1 MNILENITRKERN
14 LLCFD
19 SNKRHKVV
27 CFGASLGFNRILDVL
42 NDMQITP
49 DFLCDNDKN
58 KHNTYINN
66 FKTYAP
72 EEVFTQPFSFI
83 VIISSTYA
91 FEIKEQLTKY
101 KNIILCDDYR
111 YLLPSKVYKTN
122 MSKNADEVKVD
133 KLFDFDINI
142 SILDKRDKNDKFRG
156 LEYLNYLSYCN
167 QIIAE
172 DGDENILY
180 LCESKYNFNELNVKT
195 MLEYFIFR
203 WYEAQS
209 DNPIIIDSLHELNM
223 GNLLTV
229 IQETISNLSK
239 EKFEFVKSTQSL
251 KKRKSHAL
259 IWHLYHVDMFEEIN
273 DEMQNSAELF
283 DIYISVNHECSKDDI
298 KKILSV
304 YPFANIFMFENRGRD
319 VLPFLKIFKEIENLE
334 YNSLCKIHTKKSTHR
349 KDGADWGKVLRQRL
363 FDGKN
368 EILKSFKHDSK
379 IGAYVAKEHLAD
391 SSYVGLNRDNVQMT
405 CDMLNITYTD
415 DFYFPFGT
423 IFWCRPEA
431 ISQLSSNKLKSKY
444 FVIENGE
451 LDGTFAHAIERL
463 IGLLVK
469 ENGYFIA
476 EI

>member
-1 MNILENITRKERN
+1 ML
-14 LLCFD
+14 
-19 SNKRHKVV
+19 
-27 CFGASLGFNRILDVL
+27 
-42 NDMQITP
+42 
-49 DFLCDNDKN
+49 
-58 KHNTYINN
+58 
-66 FKTYAP
+66 
-72 EEVFTQPFSFI
+72 
-83 VIISSTYA
+83 SSA
-91 FEIKEQLTKY
+91 
-101 KNIILCDDYR
+101 
-111 YLLPSKVYKTN
+111 V
-122 MSKNADEVKVD
+122 EVKID

-142 SILDKRDKNDKFRG
+142 LVLNSHAVNGRFRDYK
-156 LEYLNYLSYCN
+156 YLNYLSYCN
-167 QIIAE
+167 QIITE
-172 DGDENILY
+172 DRDENILY
-180 LCESKYNFNELNVKT
+180 LCVSKYNFNEVNVKT

-203 WYEAQS
+203 WYETQS
-209 DNPIIIDSLHELNM
+209 YNPIIIDSLHELNK

-229 IQETISNLSK
+229 IQETMSNLSK

-273 DEMQNSAELF
+273 EEMQDSAELF
-283 DIYISVNHECSKDDI
+283 DIYISINHECSQDDI

-319 VLPFLKIFKEIENLE
+319 VLPFLKIFKEIEKLE

-368 EILKSFKHDSK
+368 EILHSFKYDNK

-391 SSYVGLNRDNVQMT
+391 SSYIGLNRDNVQMT
-405 CDMLNITYTD
+405 CDILNIKYTD
-415 DFYFPFGT
+415 NFDFPFGT
-423 IFWCRPEA
+423 MFWCKPEA
-431 ISQLSSNKLKSKY
+431 ISQLSSEKLESKY

-469 ENGYFIA
+469 ENGFSIA